1 MPDETD
7 MPLPVIPVNLPDDT
21 QATESV
27 ASAIVEAVAPPE
39 AVAPSSAPVEEEKAP
54 EEARTEPPAGT
65 PLTAEELQRVQS
77 APLVDA
83 PATGVP
89 LVGVEVPADGIM
101 REFTLDASPAL
112 QLANMQHEL
121 AAAHDAAVNAQAA
134 HDRVKD
140 AHDKLLAEFQAA
152 AEELEMRRALPSTE
166 HFQAQ
171 IDSLQQRLTES
182 DAKVQ
187 ALTEERDLL
196 KATQPEAA
204 QPA

>member
-27 ASAIVEAVAPPE
+27 ASAIVEAVVPPE

-54 EEARTEPPAGT
+54 PEPEPAQETTPPEAPAVSDKLHAT
-65 PLTAEELQRVQS
+65 ITVDTSAI
-77 APLVDA
+77 APL
-83 PATGVP
+83 
-89 LVGVEVPADGIM
+89 LAD
-101 REFTLDASPAL
+101 
-112 QLANMQHEL
+112 MQHEL
-121 AAAHDAAVNAQAA
+121 TAAHDAATNAQAA
-134 HDRVKD
+134 HDRIK
-140 AHDKLLAEFQAA
+140 AE
-152 AEELEMRRALPSTE
+152 R
-166 HFQAQ
+166 
-171 IDSLQQRLTES
+171 DSLQQRLEES

-196 KATQPEAA
+196 KAA

>member
-21 QATESV
+21 QATTMPPE
-27 ASAIVEAVAPPE
+27 ASVEAVAPSE
-39 AVAPSSAPVEEEKAP
+39 APAESSAPVEEEKAP
-54 EEARTEPPAGT
+54 HEAPAVSDKLHAT
-65 PLTAEELQRVQS
+65 ITVDTSAI
-77 APLVDA
+77 APL
-83 PATGVP
+83 
-89 LVGVEVPADGIM
+89 LAD
-101 REFTLDASPAL
+101 
-112 QLANMQHEL
+112 MQHEL
-121 AAAHDAAVNAQAA
+121 AAARDAAANAQAA

-140 AHDKLLAEFQAA
+140 AHDQLLAEFQAA

-196 KATQPEAA
+196 KAA